1 MRISESRIRQ
11 IVREEAKRALQEM
24 PYAGD
29 LGISHST
36 DQETES
42 FISSNLS
49 DVGVNRAGAEKY
61 ARSGRFKTLAK
72 RHFDNI
78 PYNVWV
84 APLIGVGS
92 GAGVSDDPEDGGRG
106 RVLDLVPDGIKLLE
120 RLKFEAPSR
129 VGGGDLVI
137 LYSSMGTDTT
147 FLATPWMVMHSIFD
161 TNSMTDELIP
171 GFQELNALLTYG
183 SDEGL
188 DEDDVFMPLNNLTD
202 NYENTRAVASTLTMA
217 SGRNGQIAGS
227 GDILAEMMCQ
237 ELLTK
242 GGLRINFEPVRD
254 NPEIE
259 AAIRE
264 LARRVKRMAADF
276 RRNAQ
281 GKLIV
286 TATN

>member
-1 MRISESRIRQ
+1 MRITESRMRQ
-11 IVREEAKRALQEM
+11 IIREEAKRALQEM

-36 DQETES
+36 DQESES

-49 DVGVNRAGAEKY
+49 AAGVNRKGAEKY

-84 APLIGVGS
+84 APLIGIGY
-92 GAGVSDDPEDGGRG
+92 GAGVNDDPEDGSRG

-129 VGGGDLVI
+129 VGPDDLVI
-137 LYSSMGTDTT
+137 LYSSMGTDTS

-171 GFQELNALLTYG
+171 GFQELNALLVYG
-183 SDEGL
+183 S

-202 NYENTRAVASTLTMA
+202 NYEATQDVVQTLTMA
-217 SGRNGQIAGS
+217 SARSGQVAGA
-227 GDILAEMMCQ
+227 GDVLAEMMCQ

-242 GGLRINFEPVRD
+242 GGLRIDFNTVQEK
-254 NPEIE
+254 PEME
-259 AAIRE
+259 RAIRE
-264 LARRVKRMAADF
+264 LGRRVKRMAADF

>member
-1 MRISESRIRQ
+1 MRITESRMRQ
-11 IVREEAKRALQEM
+11 IIREEAKRALQEM

-36 DQETES
+36 DQESES

-49 DVGVNRAGAEKY
+49 AAGVNRKGAEKY

-84 APLIGVGS
+84 APLIGIGY
-92 GAGVSDDPEDGGRG
+92 GAGVNDDPEDGARG

-129 VGGGDLVI
+129 VGPDDLVI
-137 LYSSMGTDTT
+137 LYSSMGTDTS

-171 GFQELNALLTYG
+171 GFQELNALLVYG
-183 SDEGL
+183 S

-202 NYENTRAVASTLTMA
+202 NYEATQDVVQTLTMA
-217 SGRNGQIAGS
+217 SARSGQVAGA
-227 GDILAEMMCQ
+227 GDVLAEMMCQ

-242 GGLRINFEPVRD
+242 GGLRIDFNTVQEK
-254 NPEIE
+254 PEME
-259 AAIRE
+259 RAIRE
-264 LARRVKRMAADF
+264 LGRRVKRMAADF

>member
-1 MRISESRIRQ
+1 MRITESRMRQ
-11 IVREEAKRALQEM
+11 IIREEAKRALQEM

-36 DQETES
+36 DQESES

-49 DVGVNRAGAEKY
+49 AAGVNRKGAEKY

-72 RHFDNI
+72 KHFDNI

-84 APLIGVGS
+84 APLIGIGY
-92 GAGVSDDPEDGGRG
+92 GAGVNDDPEDGARG

-129 VGGGDLVI
+129 VGPDDLVI
-137 LYSSMGTDTT
+137 LYSSMGTDTS

-171 GFQELNALLTYG
+171 GFQELNALLVYG
-183 SDEGL
+183 S

-202 NYENTRAVASTLTMA
+202 NYEATQDVVQTLTMA
-217 SGRNGQIAGS
+217 SARSGQVAGA
-227 GDILAEMMCQ
+227 GDVLAEMMCQ

-242 GGLRINFEPVRD
+242 GGLRIDFNTVQEK
-254 NPEIE
+254 PEME
-259 AAIRE
+259 RAIRE
-264 LARRVKRMAADF
+264 LGRRVKRMAADF

>member
-1 MRISESRIRQ
+1 MRITESRMRQ
-11 IVREEAKRALQEM
+11 IIREEAKRALQEM

-36 DQETES
+36 DQESES

-49 DVGVNRAGAEKY
+49 AAGVNRKGAEKY

-84 APLIGVGS
+84 APLIGIGY
-92 GAGVSDDPEDGGRG
+92 GAGVNDDPEDGARG

-129 VGGGDLVI
+129 VGPDDLVI
-137 LYSSMGTDTT
+137 LYSSMGTDTS

-171 GFQELNALLTYG
+171 GFQELNSLLVYG

-188 DEDDVFMPLNNLTD
+188 DEDDVFMSLNNLTD
-202 NYENTRAVASTLTMA
+202 NYEATQDVVQTLTIA
-217 SGRNGQIAGS
+217 SARSGQVAGA
-227 GDILAEMMCQ
+227 GDVLAEMMCQ

-242 GGLRINFEPVRD
+242 GGLRIDFNTVQEK
-254 NPEIE
+254 PEME
-259 AAIRE
+259 RAIRE
-264 LARRVKRMAADF
+264 LGRRVKRMAADF

>member
-1 MRISESRIRQ
+1 MRISESRMRQ
-11 IVREEAKRALQEM
+11 IIREEAKRALQEM

-29 LGISHST
+29 LGISHSD
-36 DQETES
+36 DQESES

-49 DVGVNRAGAEKY
+49 DMGVNRAGAEKY

-84 APLIGVGS
+84 APLIGIGY
-92 GAGVSDDPEDGGRG
+92 GAGVNDDPEDGNRG

-129 VGGGDLVI
+129 VGPDDLVI
-137 LYSSMGTDTT
+137 LYSSMGTDAT

-171 GFQELNALLTYG
+171 GFQELNALLVYG
-183 SDEGL
+183 SDEEL

-202 NYENTRAVASTLTMA
+202 NYENTRAIASTLTMA
-217 SGRNGQIAGS
+217 SGRSGQVANS

-242 GGLRINFEPVRD
+242 GGLRMNFEPVRD

-259 AAIRE
+259 AAVRE
-264 LARRVKRMAADF
+264 LASRVKRMAADF

>member
-1 MRISESRIRQ
+1 MT
-11 IVREEAKRALQEM
+11 
-24 PYAGD
+24 
-29 LGISHST
+29 T
-36 DQETES
+36 DR
-42 FISSNLS
+42 
-49 DVGVNRAGAEKY
+49 D
-61 ARSGRFKTLAK
+61 
-72 RHFDNI
+72 
-78 PYNVWV
+78 
-84 APLIGVGS
+84 
-92 GAGVSDDPEDGGRG
+92 
-106 RVLDLVPDGIKLLE
+106 
-120 RLKFEAPSR
+120 
-129 VGGGDLVI
+129 
-137 LYSSMGTDTT
+137 

-161 TNSMTDELIP
+161 SNSMTDKLIP

-217 SGRNGQIAGS
+217 SGRSGQVAGS

-242 GGLRINFEPVRD
+242 SGLRMNFEPVRD

-259 AAIRE
+259 AAVRE
-264 LARRVKRMAADF
+264 LASRVKRMAADF

>member
-1 MRISESRIRQ
+1 VRITESAIRRI
-11 IVREEAKRALQEM
+11 IREEAKRALQEM

-36 DQETES
+36 DQES
-42 FISSNLS
+42 VSSTGRLS
-49 DVGVNRAGAEKY
+49 AGGVNRAGAEKY

-84 APLIGVGS
+84 APLIGVGY
-92 GAGVSDDPEDGGRG
+92 GAGVNDDLEDGDRG

-129 VGGGDLVI
+129 VGTGDLVI
-137 LYSSMGTDTT
+137 LYSAMTTDRD

-161 TNSMTDELIP
+161 SNSMTDKLIP

-217 SGRNGQIAGS
+217 SGRSGQVAGS

-242 GGLRINFEPVRD
+242 SGLRMNFEPVRD

-259 AAIRE
+259 AAVRE